1 VFAYYEAVACMRGLV
16 RVWGARL
23 AAAERRTP
31 LDPLDASAFGE
42 RLGAHFARITGV
54 HPILPPPP
62 A

>member
-1 VFAYYEAVACMRGLV
+1 MLV
-16 RVWGARL
+16 RVSGTQL
-23 AAAERRTP
+23 AAAERHPP

-54 HPILPPPP
+54 RPILPPPP